1 MLGSLVLTHGRFAE
15 VLLESARVIVQEEI
29 EALEAV
35 SIDWNDDPEEATERI
50 RAAIVRVDRGQGVLI
65 LTDMFG
71 GTPTNLALALLEPGR
86 VEIVTGVNLAM
97 LIKFANL
104 RGECDLAGAAS
115 QLARQGRESIQ
126 VPSQLLRPEGEPR
139 GEL

>member
-1 MLGSLVLTHGRFAE
+1 VTHGRFAE
-15 VLLESARVIVQEEI
+15 VLVESARRIVEDEI

-35 SIDWNDDPEEATERI
+35 SIDWNDDPNEATERI
-50 RAAIVRVDRGQGVLI
+50 RTAIGRVDRGQGVLL

-104 RGECDLAGAAS
+104 RGQADLVGAAKE
-115 QLARQGRESIQ
+115 LARQGRESIQ
-126 VPSQLLRPEGEPR
+126 VPSRLLRPEAEPQGR
-139 GEL
+139 PDGGA